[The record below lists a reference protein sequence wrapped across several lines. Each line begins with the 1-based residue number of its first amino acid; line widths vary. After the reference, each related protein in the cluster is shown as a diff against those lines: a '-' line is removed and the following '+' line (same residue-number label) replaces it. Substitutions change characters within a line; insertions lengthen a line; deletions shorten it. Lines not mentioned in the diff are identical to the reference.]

1 MNKLL
6 ISIDDISRLSGF
18 DGNIDNDSIAPF
30 IFMAQNSEIKRI
42 LGNDLYNKLVLDY
55 ENEDLAGN
63 YLTIYN
69 DFVSIIT
76 AYWSCSYYLQ
86 LGIVKISQNGAY
98 LITPE
103 KTEQVFDDKTGK
115 IANKFEALAIGLEHK
130 LVEYLNTLS
139 ISEWKS
145 PDQTSAKSSFN
156 WLRVK

>member
-18 DGNIDNDSIAPF
+18 DGNINNNSIAPF

-42 LGNDLYNKLVLDY
+42 LGNDLYSKLVLDY
-55 ENEDLAGN
+55 ENNDLAGN
-63 YLTIYN
+63 YLIIYN

-86 LGIVKISQNGAY
+86 LGIVKVSQNGAY
-98 LITPE
+98 LVTPE
-103 KTEQVFDDKTGK
+103 KTQQVFDDKTGK
-115 IANKFEALAIGLEHK
+115 IANKYEALAIGLEHK
-130 LVEYLNTLS
+130 LVEYLNTLN
-139 ISEWKS
+139 IPEWNS
-145 PDQTSAKSSFN
+145 PNQTSAKSNFN